1 MQEYIKE
8 AAAEIIKTSEFYGL
22 NQRYIET
29 ILNGVRLAA
38 RMEYV
43 NEKKP
48 ELNDY
53 DKYSIPTVTS
63 KKEVEK

>member
-1 MQEYIKE
+1 MQAYIKE

-48 ELNDY
+48 EL
-53 DKYSIPTVTS
+53 
-63 KKEVEK
+63 KEVEK